1 MIIPREQLKP
11 DVLRGI
17 LEEFVSREG
26 TDYGHHD
33 VSLEEKIA
41 QVLRQ
46 IERGQAEIV
55 FDPAS
60 ETCDIVPARRAV
72 ESSDS

>member
-1 MIIPREQLKP
+1 MIIPLEQLRP
-11 DVLRGI
+11 DVVRGI

-26 TDYGHHD
+26 TEYGQRELT
-33 VSLEEKIA
+33 LEEKIA

-46 IERGQAEIV
+46 LECGQAVIV

-60 ETCDIVPARRAV
+60 ETCDIVPARGI
-72 ESSDS
+72 